1 MLTFIFYTL
10 YSPQTVHQFLQLLS
24 LLLSENTICLVAT
37 QRYYF
42 GVGGGY
48 QCLLNT
54 IEQFVFSIHSVDVL
68 ELSYES
74 RCAEFERCC
83 TYFKSVIAIVDFRKH
98 IMGIVLHLFCYHKD
112 MKRRNSN
119 YSSELL

>member
-68 ELSYES
+68 ELFYES
-74 RCAEFERCC
+74 RCAEFEQR
-83 TYFKSVIAIVDFRKH
+83 S
-98 IMGIVLHLFCYHKD
+98 
-112 MKRRNSN
+112 
-119 YSSELL
+119 